1 MESHEQKVNI
11 LLVDD
16 NPGNLLALE
25 AILEAPDRNLVKV
38 ASGSEA
44 LRYLLDQDAAV
55 ILLDVHMP
63 TIDGIQTAELI
74 RGRDRSRNVP
84 IIFLTAN
91 DNAGSSY
98 ISKAYSLGAVDFF
111 IKPLDP
117 VAVRSKVAVFVE
129 LFKKTLQVEQ
139 QAELLRRKNIQIENA
154 NLQRLGKLV
163 ELGQRLAE
171 VSDPARLLQ
180 TFCHAARDIVG
191 ARYAAVGIPDSRQRE
206 LHYFCTSGC
215 ELNHSPDNTLSPDD
229 RQTLINELKELCSV
243 HFPDPDERIPVTS
256 QLTYRQ
262 PFKSLLRTPILFPKQ
277 SGGWLLLVDKMDEEE
292 FTEADE
298 QQALT
303 LASQVA
309 AAFENARLYMEAE
322 RHALD
327 LEQEM
332 AERRLAEEE
341 KARLLRSEQA
351 ARAEAEAANRL
362 KDEFLATLSHELR
375 TPLNALLGWIY
386 MLRSGALSADQTAHA
401 LETAERNA
409 RAQNK
414 LIEDLLDVSRI
425 MTGKLQLEVCHV
437 DLLAVIRAAVEVVR
451 PLAEGKAV
459 ELRVDLDPAA
469 TPVQGDR
476 NRLQQVVWN
485 LLSNAIKFTPAG
497 GHVLIRFRN
506 RETAAEII
514 VEDTGQGISLE
525 FLPHVFERFRQ
536 ASSGTTRKHGGL
548 GLGLAIVREL
558 VELHGGTVQAQ
569 SGGIGCGSTFVVRL
583 PRLESHNNS
592 LPVGLI
598 SMNEDVPL
606 SSDLLPTLEGVSVL
620 VVDDESGAREL
631 IAALLSQY
639 GVQVR
644 AVPSAAAGLAALDGG
659 HFDVILS
666 DIEMPEEDGFAFVR
680 QLMSRKYSPPAAALT
695 AYARADD
702 RNRALMAGFRAH
714 LTKPV
719 EPAELLAVVATLS
732 GRISRS

>member
-1 MESHEQKVNI
+1 MQVQEQQINI

-25 AILEAPDRNLVKV
+25 AVLGAPDRNLVKV
-38 ASGSEA
+38 ASGAEA

-63 TIDGIQTAELI
+63 TIDGLQTAELI
-74 RGRDRSRNVP
+74 RGRNRSRNVP

-91 DNAGSSY
+91 DSAGSSY

-111 IKPLDP
+111 IKPFDP
-117 VAVRSKVAVFVE
+117 VALKSKVAVFVE

-139 QAELLRRKNIQIENA
+139 QAELLRRKNIQIETA
-154 NLQRLGKLV
+154 NLRRLSKLV

-180 TFCHAARDIVG
+180 TFCHAARDILG
-191 ARYAAVGIPDSRQRE
+191 ARYAAVGIRDSERRE
-206 LHYFCTSGC
+206 LHYFFTSGC
-215 ELNHSPDNTLSPDD
+215 EFIYSPDD
-229 RQTLINELKELCSV
+229 SFSQDDRQALINELKELCSA
-243 HFPDPDERIPVTS
+243 HFSEVDKGAPATPRAS
-256 QLTYRQ
+256 HRR
-262 PFKSLLRTPILFPKQ
+262 PFKSLLRTPISFPKQ
-277 SGGWLLLVDKMDEEE
+277 GGGWLLLAEKIDEEE
-292 FTEADE
+292 FSEADE
-298 QQALT
+298 QQAVT

-309 AAFENARLYMEAE
+309 SAYENARLYVQAE
-322 RHALD
+322 RHALE

-362 KDEFLATLSHELR
+362 KDEFLATVSHELR

-425 MTGKLQLEVCHV
+425 MTGKLQLEIAPV
-437 DLLAVIRAAVEVVR
+437 DILAVIRAAVEIVG
-451 PLAEGKAV
+451 PLAKAKGI
-459 ELRVDLDPAA
+459 EFRVDLESAA
-469 TPVQGDR
+469 APVQGDR

-485 LLSNAIKFTPAG
+485 LLSNAIKFTPSG
-497 GHVLIRFRN
+497 GHALIRFRN
-506 RETAAEII
+506 LETAAEII

-525 FLPHVFERFRQ
+525 FLPYVFERFRQ
-536 ASSGTTRKHGGL
+536 ASSGSTRKHGGL
-548 GLGLAIVREL
+548 GLGLAIVRQL
-558 VELHGGTVQAQ
+558 VELHGGTVQAH
-569 SGGIGCGSTFVVRL
+569 SDGIGRGSTFIVRL
-583 PRLESHNNS
+583 PRLETQNNS
-592 LPVGLI
+592 LPVGLTP
-598 SMNEDVPL
+598 MNEDVPL
-606 SSDLLPTLEGVSVL
+606 FWDVLPTLEGVSVL
-620 VVDDESGAREL
+620 VIDDEAGAREL
-631 IAALLSQY
+631 IAAMLSQH
-639 GVQVR
+639 G
-644 AVPSAAAGLAALDGG
+644 AVVSTVSSAAAGLAALDRG

-666 DIEMPEEDGFAFVR
+666 DIEMPEEDGFAFIR
-680 QLMSRKYSPPAAALT
+680 QLIARKLSPPAAALT

-702 RNRALMAGFRAH
+702 RNRALRAGFRAH

-719 EPAELLAVVATLS
+719 EPNELLTVVADLS
-732 GRISRS
+732 GRISKS